1 MPDKKAP
8 PLPILVESPSVISL
22 YFRLAVL
29 TVLVG
34 VLAVIAGVAG
44 SLLKDHFVNLYRKWL
59 NYLE

>member
-1 MPDKKAP
+1 MPDLKTP
-8 PLPILVESPSVISL
+8 MLPILVESPSVISF

-34 VLAVIAGVAG
+34 ILVTIAGVAG
-44 SLLKDHFVNLYRKWL
+44 SLLKDYYVKLYRKWI